1 MLKKKLNQFKQSV
14 CYPKAMA
21 TSKIYRKRPALG
33 ENYPYFFRLFSD
45 NSGKNYVD
53 T

>member
-21 TSKIYRKRPALG
+21 TSKMYSKTPALG
-33 ENYPYFFRLFSD
+33 ENYRYFF
-45 NSGKNYVD
+45 
-53 T
+53 